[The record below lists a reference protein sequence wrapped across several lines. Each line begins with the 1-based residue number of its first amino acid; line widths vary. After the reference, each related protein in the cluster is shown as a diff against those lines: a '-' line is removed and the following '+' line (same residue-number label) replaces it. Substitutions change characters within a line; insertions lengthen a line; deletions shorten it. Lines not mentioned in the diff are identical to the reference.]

1 MKPKSIKRAWR
12 TLACSAVFA
21 LACSPAW
28 AAQASAK
35 QVREL
40 MDVFGV
46 NRMFQQMNTQMAGM
60 MGQQLPCVPASYW
73 NNFLDEKGM
82 QELSEKMIPI
92 YQRHFSAEDIDG
104 LLKFYRSPLGR
115 KVVAEM
121 PATMAEGMQ
130 VGQQWGRE
138 RGQAMMEQLQKAG
151 TITGEGHCPATAPAQ
166 PVLSKPAAKPSK

>member
-1 MKPKSIKRAWR
+1 MKLKRIECGWR
-12 TLACSAVFA
+12 TVAVGALLAV
-21 LACSPAW
+21 ACIPAF

-46 NRMFQQMNTQMAGM
+46 NRMFQQMNAQMAGM

-82 QELSEKMIPI
+82 QDLSEKMIPI
-92 YQRHFSAEDIDG
+92 YQRHFTAEEIDG

-130 VGQQWGRE
+130 IGQQWGRARAE
-138 RGQAMMEQLQKAG
+138 AMMEQLQKDG
-151 TITGEGHCPATAPAQ
+151 TVTAEGRCPASTPAQ
-166 PVLSKPAAKPSK
+166 PALGKPPGKASR

>member
-1 MKPKSIKRAWR
+1 MPASYGRAQEWTRMKLKRIESGWR
-12 TLACSAVFA
+12 TVAVGALLAV
-21 LACSPAW
+21 ACTPAF
-28 AAQASAK
+28 AAQASAR

-40 MDVFGV
+40 MEVFGV
-46 NRMFQQMNTQMAGM
+46 NRMFQQMNAQMAGM

-82 QELSEKMIPI
+82 QDLSEKMIPI
-92 YQRHFSAEDIDG
+92 YQRHFTAEEIDG

-130 VGQQWGRE
+130 IGQQWGRARAE
-138 RGQAMMEQLQKAG
+138 AMME
-151 TITGEGHCPATAPAQ
+151 
-166 PVLSKPAAKPSK
+166 